1 MSSVDT
7 LIANATNRAN
17 NYASS
22 TEFLVKELREFINDN
37 PITIARQNLDLTNI
51 ALPKYVKPAKDK
63 TAMPVYEPP
72 KSKLPVAPDLADIN
86 KVTAPAART
95 EPTLNFSGL
104 FQQIAP
110 SSNLPD
116 FNEAE
121 PDLNINA
128 LVAQMD
134 AIAEPILQNIN
145 IPTLTPLNI
154 GVAPTLNIPTFDA
167 PLPPDA
173 INDPV
178 NYATVMDIKYQQMLP
193 EMQNYIDD
201 KVTGWINQYAPEY
214 ASWSATMQ
222 TKVSNALNGEVLPEQ
237 YETAMIT
244 RARGRVERDFDSLE
258 QGTLT
263 TYAKRGFMEPPGAV
277 ISAMLTGRLK
287 NAEALANTSTDI
299 YIKKMDVEVQHLQFI
314 MGIASAQIQ
323 GTRGI
328 AIQYAGVIGNSIQ
341 QAASYASN
349 ISDKHAKIFE
359 HLMAKSDIAIKVMGA
374 LNDQYEI
381 RLKAALSGL
390 EGYKLQLEAEKT
402 KKDVEIAQIQFI
414 EGQIKIQ
421 QLQVSTYTALIEAVS
436 RKSSLE
442 ELKLKGYSIRAD
454 VYKATTQAKVS
465 AFEVY
470 KAALSGDKMKMDA
483 EMTKLTVFEDLI
495 KIDQINLDTQ
505 VKTIEATKAHND
517 ALVEV
522 FKSGGEVYKL
532 DIESAI
538 QKFTAGAEVKKLA
551 QTVYTTE
558 LENAI
563 SSFKANLEV
572 PKIMLDAAVKQYE
585 LSVQTAIE
593 EAKLDIARLNLAE
606 DASKASVG
614 AYGVMAGAA
623 LGSLNTMSSS
633 SLSAAA

>member
-1 MSSVDT
+1 MSSIDT
-7 LIANATNRAN
+7 LISNATSRANTYANATD
-17 NYASS
+17 
-22 TEFLVKELREFINDN
+22 FLVTELRTFINDN
-37 PITIARQNLDLTNI
+37 PITIAKQNLDLTNI
-51 ALPKYVKPAKDK
+51 ALPTYVKPAKDA

-72 KSKLPVAPDLADIN
+72 KSKLPTTPKLADIN
-86 KVTAPAART
+86 QVIAPAART

-128 LVAQMD
+128 LVAEMD

-299 YIKKMDVEVQHLQFI
+299 YIKKTDVEVQHLQFV
-314 MGIASAQIQ
+314 MNIASTQIQ

-328 AIQYAGVIGNSIQ
+328 AIQYAGVVGNSMQ

-349 ISDKHAKIFE
+349 IADKHAKIFE

-374 LNDQYEI
+374 LNDQYQI

-390 EGYKLQLEAEKT
+390 EGYKLQLEAEKA
-402 KKDVEIAQIQFI
+402 KKDVEIAQIQFV

-454 VYKATTQAKVS
+454 VYKATTQAKV
-465 AFEVY
+465 AGFEVY

-495 KIDQINLDTQ
+495 KIDQLNLETQ
-505 VKTIEATKAHND
+505 IKTIDATKAHND

-572 PKIMLDAAVKQYE
+572 PLVMLNAAIKQYE
-585 LSVQTAIE
+585 LSVNTAIE
-593 EAKLDIARLNLAE
+593 EAKLDIQRLNLSE

-614 AYGVMAGAA
+614 AYGAMAGAA
-623 LGSLNTMSSS
+623 LGSLNTMASSA
-633 SLSAAA
+633 LSAAA

>member
-572 PKIMLDAAVKQYE
+572 PLVMLNAAIKQYE